1 MTAPVRAQG
10 EYLHSGTPRIDLLDP
25 RCRFVSKGI
34 QFAVQPGE
42 DPVQI
47 ELKQA
52 LEGRKLSPLHL
63 LECTS
68 YEAAITL

>member
-1 MTAPVRAQG
+1 MTASVRVQG
-10 EYLHSGTPRIDLLDP
+10 EYLHSGTPCIDLLDP

-42 DPVQI
+42 DPVQL
-47 ELKQA
+47 ELEQA

-68 YEAAITL
+68 YEAVITL